1 MGGGIGLEALSQVPL
16 LLSQTS
22 KVQVALS
29 QVLTS
34 LLSQMRPLSSKV
46 AAAALGEYPGR
57 DLGP

>member
-1 MGGGIGLEALSQVPL
+1 MPL

-29 QVLTS
+29 QVLAS